1 MLAILRQNLAA
12 LEGLAILDSQPAQR
26 LRLCNQQLFTMAA
39 AASSAQL
46 STVHHQAVE
55 LQSMIN
61 SAARLSIRG
70 IMESVATAF
79 SQLSDQVHREPARQP
94 DRSFR
99 AARSHRWL
107 IISVSAAGL
116 AFLMHLFW
124 IWACL
129 APGGGPTQSLFQHWG
144 IGCCGLAGTAL
155 FPVRWLQKRAWRQAF
170 PDEWQRWKDKV
181 EALEQLVVKLKSDS
195 LLSLR
200 QAVPALSSVGLG
212 EAIRM
217 LESLQPRAPLLDA
230 YRTSVRALKRKS
242 TFSTL
247 LHSAWQQRL
256 LRRRLELGLSE
267 MEAWPIEI
275 EVNGSINNPR
285 DG

>member
-1 MLAILRQNLAA
+1 
-12 LEGLAILDSQPAQR
+12 
-26 LRLCNQQLFTMAA
+26 
-39 AASSAQL
+39 
-46 STVHHQAVE
+46 
-55 LQSMIN
+55 
-61 SAARLSIRG
+61 
-70 IMESVATAF
+70 
-79 SQLSDQVHREPARQP
+79 
-94 DRSFR
+94 
-99 AARSHRWL
+99 
-107 IISVSAAGL
+107 
-116 AFLMHLFW
+116 
-124 IWACL
+124 
-129 APGGGPTQSLFQHWG
+129 
-144 IGCCGLAGTAL
+144 
-155 FPVRWLQKRAWRQAF
+155 
-170 PDEWQRWKDKV
+170 
-181 EALEQLVVKLKSDS
+181 